1 MKKGCFL
8 KTVIIMTIII
18 ASVLYIFQ
26 NKFDEI
32 FIGSGKK
39 FILSVFEDKWAKE
52 LNYVQDNPEKDSLR
66 SLIKFYIADI
76 KSADEFSDEETEN
89 FFQILKNSFK
99 DSLIDKSELSELTN
113 LIKRL
118 NHERSKKN

>member
-52 LNYVQDNPEKDSLR
+52 LNYVQDNPEKDSLKL
-66 SLIKFYIADI
+66 LIKFYIADT
-76 KSADEFSDEETEN
+76 KSAEEISNEETDF

-99 DSLIDKSELSELTN
+99 DSLIDKTELSEITN

-118 NHERSKKN
+118 NHERSKKK

>member
-32 FIGSGKK
+32 FIGPGKQ
-39 FILSVFEDKWAKE
+39 FVLSVFEEKWATDF
-52 LNYVQDNPEKDSLR
+52 NYVQDNPEKDSLK

-76 KSADEFSDEETEN
+76 KSADEFSDEETEKI
-89 FFQILKNSFK
+89 FQILKNSFK
-99 DSLIDKSELSELTN
+99 DSLIDKTELSEITN

>member
-26 NKFDEI
+26 HKFDEI
-32 FIGSGKK
+32 FIGPGKQ
-39 FILSVFEDKWAKE
+39 FVLSVFEDKWAKE

>member
-26 NKFDEI
+26 HKFDEI
-32 FIGSGKK
+32 FLGTGNK
-39 FILSVFEDKWAKE
+39 FILSDFEDKWAKE
-52 LNYVQDNPEKDSLR
+52 LNYVQDNPEKDSLK

-113 LIKRL
+113 LIERL